1 SLRLHRGLRRSEVPH
16 RCRLLPGL
24 PGKCRTT
31 IVAVTFFLVFD
42 LGVLVLN
49 FYPSLR
55 IAEDAVM
62 IKLSGRQ
69 RVLSQRTAKNV
80 FQVEK
85 AVRSGQDPKP
95 SLDEWREAVQ
105 LFDTTRAAFRPSP
118 LPTSNSPR
126 PCKN

>member
-1 SLRLHRGLRRSEVPH
+1 MPH

-55 IAEDAVM
+55 FAEDAVM
-62 IKLSGRQ
+62 VKLSGRQ

-80 FQVEK
+80 FQVEE
-85 AVRSGQDPKP
+85 AVRSGQNPQAVARRMARSGAAVRHHARGFP
-95 SLDEWREAVQ
+95 PQPFTDEQ
-105 LFDTTRAAFRPSP
+105 LASALQELMSP
-118 LPTSNSPR
+118 DS
-126 PCKN
+126 